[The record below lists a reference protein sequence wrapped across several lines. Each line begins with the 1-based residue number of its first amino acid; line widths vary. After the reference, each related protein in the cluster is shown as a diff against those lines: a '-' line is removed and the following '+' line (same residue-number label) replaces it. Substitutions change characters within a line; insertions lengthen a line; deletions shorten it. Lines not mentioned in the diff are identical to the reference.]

1 MASAEV
7 KLQILYLSIITLF
20 IVVYLENKAMI
31 PLHMTIK
38 FVSRALFS
46 ALVAGTL
53 VSAYADPVEPAPV
66 PKTEP
71 LANLSPQPSPTVA
84 SGFPKRRSV
93 SPDSLKKREL
103 TMLRKSVALTPDEET
118 KVTPIIS
125 NYVDAAQAVK
135 ADTGTTT
142 AEKRAKR
149 KALHDQYITNVKAVL
164 TPDQAQSWE
173 TANAERIARLR
184 SKKSAPAPT
193 ENASE
198 E

>member
-1 MASAEV
+1 M
-7 KLQILYLSIITLF
+7 QITS
-20 IVVYLENKAMI
+20 
-31 PLHMTIK
+31 
-38 FVSRALFS
+38 VSRTLLT

-53 VSAYADPVEPAPV
+53 VSAYADPVDQTPAPKADAQTTAV
-66 PKTEP
+66 PEI
-71 LANLSPQPSPTVA
+71 SPAAPNT
-84 SGFPKRRSV
+84 FPKKRSV

-103 TMLRKSVALTPDEET
+103 TMLRKSVTLTPEEES

-125 NYVDAAQAVK
+125 SYVDGVQVVK
-135 ADTGTTT
+135 GDASTTT

-149 KALHDQYITNVKAVL
+149 KELHEQYISNVKAVL

-184 SKKSAPAPT
+184 AKKNPPAPA
-193 ENASE
+193 ESASE

>member
-1 MASAEV
+1 M
-7 KLQILYLSIITLF
+7 QITSVF
-20 IVVYLENKAMI
+20 
-31 PLHMTIK
+31 
-38 FVSRALFS
+38 RALFT

-53 VSAYADPVEPAPV
+53 VSAYADPVDQAPAP
-66 PKTEP
+66 K
-71 LANLSPQPSPTVA
+71 TVA
-84 SGFPKRRSV
+84 QASVNPESSPAAISSSPKRRPV

-103 TMLRKSVALTPDEET
+103 TMLRKSVTLTSDEET

-125 NYVDAAQAVK
+125 NYVDAVQAVK
-135 ADTGTTT
+135 ADASTTT

-149 KALHDQYITNVKAVL
+149 KELHDQYINNVKAVL

-184 SKKSAPAPT
+184 AKKSAPAPA
-193 ENASE
+193 ESASE